1 MNTKALRQK
10 VLDLAIHGKL
20 VPPAYRQA
28 GKSLENIPAEKEG
41 QWFVYV
47 IECVDGS
54 FYKGF
59 TTDLIK
65 RYKQHCAGIGA
76 EWTKTHKPKQLFYWE
91 IHYSEKSAI
100 EREKYLKS
108 GCGREWF
115 KNEVVDKPENWES
128 ATVLLEKIRAEK
140 AEKIKKGLP
149 AGRRGELKADKK
161 DSFIFTKECEFDE
174 DKLGKCSSGTRHK
187 RHYEQ
192 FADGTVKDIED
203 EIPFE
208 VPDGWAWCR
217 LGEISSELGDGIHGT
232 PEYDVNGDYYFVNG
246 NNLCNGKIIIKDD
259 TKRVSQIEYNKYK
272 KNLNQNT
279 ILVSINGTLGNIAFY
294 NKENIILGKS
304 ACYFNLFEK
313 QFKDFMFFLLSSEY
327 FKKYAS
333 ENATGSTIKNVSLK
347 TMRDFLVP
355 LPTLNEQK
363 KIVSAIKTIFNQIT
377 IIENDKTDLQ
387 EIIKQTKSKILD
399 LAIHGKLVPQDP
411 NDEPAEELLKRIATS
426 DNRPYEK
433 IEEGDIPFEIPP
445 SWKWTTIKNIVNYIG
460 DGDWIESKDQ
470 SDKGIRLIQTG
481 NIGFGTFKDKEG
493 KYHYISEN
501 TFSRLGCNEIF
512 EGDILISRL
521 PEPVGRACILPKVP
535 ERMITAVDCTIIRLN
550 EELFQKELFVYYT
563 ISNKYLELIKENCTG
578 TTRLR
583 ISRSNLEKI
592 FIPIPPLNEQ
602 KRILNR
608 IKKLFETLDEIVLN
622 LV

>member
-1 MNTKALRQK
+1 M
-10 VLDLAIHGKL
+10 
-20 VPPAYRQA
+20 
-28 GKSLENIPAEKEG
+28 
-41 QWFVYV
+41 
-47 IECVDGS
+47 
-54 FYKGF
+54 
-59 TTDLIK
+59 
-65 RYKQHCAGIGA
+65 
-76 EWTKTHKPKQLFYWE
+76 
-91 IHYSEKSAI
+91 
-100 EREKYLKS
+100 
-108 GCGREWF
+108 
-115 KNEVVDKPENWES
+115 PE
-128 ATVLLEKIRAEK
+128 
-140 AEKIKKGLP
+140 
-149 AGRRGELKADKK
+149 
-161 DSFIFTKECEFDE
+161 
-174 DKLGKCSSGTRHK
+174 
-187 RHYEQ
+187 
-192 FADGTVKDIED
+192 
-203 EIPFE
+203 
-208 VPDGWAWCR
+208 GWAWCR

-411 NDEPAEELLKRIATS
+411 TDEPAEELLKRIATS

-433 IEEGDIPFEIPP
+433 VEDEIDYETPKNWCLCKIKDVCSVIMGQSPEGEAVSDD
-445 SWKWTTIKNIVNYIG
+445 KNGMEFHQGKIC
-460 DGDWIESKDQ
+460 
-470 SDKGIRLIQTG
+470 
-481 NIGFGTFKDKEG
+481 FGK
-493 KYHYISEN
+493 
-501 TFSRLGCNEIF
+501 
-512 EGDILISRL
+512 
-521 PEPVGRACILPKVP
+521 
-535 ERMITAVDCTIIRLN
+535 
-550 EELFQKELFVYYT
+550 
-563 ISNKYLELIKENCTG
+563 KYLEESSSFTKHITKIATKDSVLLCVRAPVGIVNITEREICIGRGLCAVIPKYEINSDFWFYWLQSLQSDFEQKATG
-578 TTRLR
+578 TTFRA
-583 ISRSNLEKI
+583 ISVDVIKSQI
-592 FIPIPPLNEQ
+592 VAIPPHEEQ
-602 KRILNR
+602 NR
-608 IKKLFETLDEIVLN
+608 IMNKINELYEQLDKIVLN

>member
-208 VPDGWAWCR
+208 VPEGWAWCR
-217 LGEISSELGDGIHGT
+217 LGELFYHTTGKALKKSNNKGSLRKYITTSNLYWNKFDFTEVREMYFTNDELDKCTIKKGDL
-232 PEYDVNGDYYFVNG
+232 V
-246 NNLCNGKIIIKDD
+246 LCNGGDVGRAAIWNFDEDICYQNHVSRLRPKIIGINNKLYLYLLMFYKEQGMLNGKGVGITSLSANDLLSGLFPLPPINEQDQIVIKIENIF
-259 TKRVSQIEYNKYK
+259 SQIDYIDDNK
-272 KNLNQNT
+272 
-279 ILVSINGTLGNIAFY
+279 S
-294 NKENIILGKS
+294 
-304 ACYFNLFEK
+304 
-313 QFKDFMFFLLSSEY
+313 
-327 FKKYAS
+327 
-333 ENATGSTIKNVSLK
+333 
-347 TMRDFLVP
+347 
-355 LPTLNEQK
+355 
-363 KIVSAIKTIFNQIT
+363 
-377 IIENDKTDLQ
+377 DLQ
-387 EIIKQTKSKILD
+387 TAINKTKSKILD

-433 IEEGDIPFEIPP
+433 VDEEPFKIPD
-445 SWKWTTIKNIVNYIG
+445 SWKWVKLNDLAEIARGGSPRPIQDYITEDKDGINWIKIG
-460 DGDWIESKDQ
+460 DTIEESKYIT
-470 SDKGIRLIQTG
+470 SAKEKI
-481 NIGFGTFKDKEG
+481 KPEG
-493 KYHYISEN
+493 KKHSRFVHAGDFLLTNSMSFGRPYILKIDGCIHDGWLVFANIKECLLQDYLYYALSSAYIYE
-501 TFSRLGCNEIF
+501 TFSNVAAGSTVKNLKS
-512 EGDILISRL
+512 DT
-521 PEPVGRACILPKVP
+521 VKQ
-535 ERMITAVDCTIIRLN
+535 VDFPL
-550 EELFQKELFVYYT
+550 
-563 ISNKYLELIKENCTG
+563 
-578 TTRLR
+578 
-583 ISRSNLEKI
+583 
-592 FIPIPPLNEQ
+592 PPLSEQ
-602 KRILNR
+602 KRIVEAIENMY
-608 IKKLFETLDEIVLN
+608 EVLDQIQNN

>member
-433 IEEGDIPFEIPP
+433 VDEEPFEIPD
-445 SWKWTTIKNIVNYIG
+445 SWKWVKLNDLAEIARGGSPRPIQDYITEDKDGINWIKIG
-460 DGDWIESKDQ
+460 DTIAESKYIT
-470 SDKGIRLIQTG
+470 SAKEKI
-481 NIGFGTFKDKEG
+481 KPEG
-493 KYHYISEN
+493 KKHSRFVHAGDFLLTNSMSFGRPYILKIDGCIHDGWLVFANIKECLLQDYLYYALSSAYIYE
-501 TFSRLGCNEIF
+501 TFSNVAAGSTVKNLKS
-512 EGDILISRL
+512 DT
-521 PEPVGRACILPKVP
+521 VKQ
-535 ERMITAVDCTIIRLN
+535 VDFPL
-550 EELFQKELFVYYT
+550 
-563 ISNKYLELIKENCTG
+563 
-578 TTRLR
+578 
-583 ISRSNLEKI
+583 
-592 FIPIPPLNEQ
+592 PPLSEQ
-602 KRILNR
+602 KRIVEAIENMY
-608 IKKLFETLDEIVLN
+608 EVLDQIQNN